1 MGIFSVLDYYF
12 FGLDDLPKYFNNF
25 NGTELLVIF
34 GVMITQL
41 GLYLCLI
48 ITNKNYT
55 PCHLFIIFVFGQL
68 AYYIDFSGISI
79 IIIFC
84 LILILFF
91 SLIFNEIIEIN
102 FFGLS
107 DNTKKN
113 IIQRAQN
120 EENFIYKSETID
132 ENDIVEKDENI
143 IELKDE
149 DIYSQ
154 DT

>member
-1 MGIFSVLDYYF
+1 M
-12 FGLDDLPKYFNNF
+12 
-25 NGTELLVIF
+25 
-34 GVMITQL
+34 
-41 GLYLCLI
+41 
-48 ITNKNYT
+48 
-55 PCHLFIIFVFGQL
+55 
-68 AYYIDFSGISI
+68 
-79 IIIFC
+79 
-84 LILILFF
+84 ILFF